1 MLQGPRPFTLKR
13 SKNHSP
19 LLRVVRQRLPNDR
32 AGGSAHGYAQLAR
45 QAQQQGVDQHG
56 GLHAAF
62 GIASRF
68 FSGCKNAVSGGLWHS
83 NSLMNS
89 KKVMRV
95 SICAVFSLCVV
106 CLLLA
111 AKLATGFESPA
122 ANHRQTRRQ
131 MKMIRRF
138 LQAPGRARAQTFP
151 LLQLDSMEEKHHART
166 CHSGSV
172 FAFVLRGGAGLAC
185 CVCCGCGGASGRGRV

>member
-1 MLQGPRPFTLKR
+1 MLQGARPFTLKR

-56 GLHAAF
+56 SLHAAF
-62 GIASRF
+62 GIGSRF

-95 SICAVFSLCVV
+95 STAPSSVCVWFVCSLRPS
-106 CLLLA
+106 LRQALKALPRTTAKPA
-111 AKLATGFESPA
+111 AK
-122 ANHRQTRRQ
+122 
-131 MKMIRRF
+131 
-138 LQAPGRARAQTFP
+138 
-151 LLQLDSMEEKHHART
+151 
-166 CHSGSV
+166 
-172 FAFVLRGGAGLAC
+172 
-185 CVCCGCGGASGRGRV
+185 